1 MNIKKILTVGIM
13 VVAASV
19 MASGSLTSISARQ
32 RYPWNGMVDVDCTLT
47 GVAGTIYNL
56 TVAAFDKD
64 GGTNLVV
71 KTVSL
76 DGSSNVGNPVQV
88 QPGTY
93 RLVWNADEDVPKG
106 FRSSR
111 VSISVTV
118 SELAKEFMV
127 VDLQSGDVSYLATA
141 PSEGWNTTIYKTT
154 KMVFR
159 RIAAGTFRQCDKG
172 AHGRKVTI
180 SKPFYISIFPITDG
194 QYGAL
199 TGGDMTGTG
208 YASFASSAYFG
219 GGGSYYATKMR
230 GNDNWPQGGHAVTS
244 GSPIGVL
251 RSITGMNNFDLP
263 TAGLLGL
270 ALNRVSLEGGGLAC
284 LDWFLYEL
292 GEADVTDP
300 MGPASDTL
308 GPNYNGSGFRVY
320 LNSSGNIGGY
330 FFGSSES
337 TGVRICYYDA
347 E

>member
-1 MNIKKILTVGIM
+1 MDIKKFIMVGII
-13 VVAASV
+13 VIAASV

-56 TVAAFDKD
+56 TMAAFDKD

-88 QPGTY
+88 QPGAY

-141 PSEGWNTTIYKTT
+141 PCEGWNTTIYKTT
-154 KMVFR
+154 KMVFKR
-159 RIAAGTFRQCDKG
+159 VAAGSFRQCDRG
-172 AHGRKVTI
+172 QHGRKVTI

-199 TGGDMTGTG
+199 TDGDMTGTG
-208 YASFASSAYFG
+208 YASFST
-219 GGGSYYATKMR
+219 GGSYGTYISRMR
-230 GNDNWPQGGHAVTS
+230 GNSNWPQGGHAVTAK
-244 GSPIGVL
+244 SPIGVL
-251 RSITGMNNFDLP
+251 RSRTGLNSFDLP
-263 TAGLLGL
+263 TAGVLGL
-270 ALNRVSLEGGGLAC
+270 ALNSVSLEGDGLAC
-284 LDWFLYEL
+284 LDWHCIDL
-292 GEADVTDP
+292 GESDVTDP
-300 MGPASDTL
+300 MGPATNKDSI
-308 GPNYNGSGFRVY
+308 
-320 LNSSGNIGGY
+320 GNINGDYANVRLDFTGNIA
-330 FFGSSES
+330 GSFWSSPS
-337 TGVRICYYDA
+337 TIYETSVRICCYNA